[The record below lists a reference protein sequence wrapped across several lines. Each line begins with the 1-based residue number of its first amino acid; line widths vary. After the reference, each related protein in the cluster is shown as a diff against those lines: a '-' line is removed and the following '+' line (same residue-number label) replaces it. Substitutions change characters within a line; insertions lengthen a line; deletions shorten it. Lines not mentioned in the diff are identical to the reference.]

1 MEIVSIVLQ
10 SLLALMFLMA
20 GFGKASGNKMHVEN
34 FDKWRLPQWF
44 RVLTGLVQ
52 LAAVVLLIV
61 GYWDPSWV
69 AAGALILSLVAIGGI
84 LTHVRAKD
92 SFQQTFMILLLGIV
106 AFVLLGL
113 EWSHLADFPGFE

>member
-1 MEIVSIVLQ
+1 MDIVSIVLQ

-20 GFGKASGNKMHVEN
+20 GFGKVSGNKMHVDN

-44 RVLTGLVQ
+44 RVFTGLVQ
-52 LAAVVLLIV
+52 LAAAAMLII

-69 AAGALILSLVAIGGI
+69 AVGALLLGAVAIGGV
-84 LTHVRAKD
+84 LTHLRAKD
-92 SFQQTFMILLLGIV
+92 PFGQTFMILLLGVV

-113 EWSHLADFPGFE
+113 EWSSLADFPGFE